1 MQSQIITEISVQYT
15 MKNTFMITAA
25 VAALVA
31 GTNLAAAQTERR
43 DVPAAASP
51 DQKAPGGT
59 KDQTK
64 GNAPQKSESSKPAPT
79 AQAPDKAKPAPTA
92 QAPDKAK
99 PAPTAQ
105 APSKDKPT
113 TTGQAPDKAG
123 SPKTQSDEQGTA
135 PGQSPKETKPSTAQ
149 SPSHDAAPGAA
160 AAGAKPGASGALS
173 NEQHVRIRDT
183 LRGEKA
189 EHLKNVQ
196 FAITIGEAVPRT
208 VHLYKLPVG
217 IVEYVPQYRDYE
229 YILVGDEILI
239 VDPRTLR
246 IVAVIPA

>member
-1 MQSQIITEISVQYT
+1 MRYT

-31 GTNLAAAQTERR
+31 GTNLATAQTERR
-43 DVPAAASP
+43 DTPAAASQE
-51 DQKAPGGT
+51 QKAQGGT
-59 KDQTK
+59 KDQSK
-64 GNAPQKSESSKPAPT
+64 GNAPQKSESVKPAPSAQVPDKAKPSPT
-79 AQAPDKAKPAPTA
+79 AQAPDKAKPAPAA
-92 QAPDKAK
+92 QAPDKDK
-99 PAPTAQ
+99 PA
-105 APSKDKPT
+105 
-113 TTGQAPDKAG
+113 TTGQAPDKAA
-123 SPKTQSDEQGTA
+123 SPKTQSDGQGTA

-149 SPSHDAAPGAA
+149 SPGHDAAPGAA
-160 AAGAKPGASGALS
+160 AGGSKPGTSTALS

-183 LRGEKA
+183 LRGEKV

-208 VHLYKLPVG
+208 VHLYKLPG
-217 IVEYVPQYRDYE
+217 RIVEYVPQYRDYE

-239 VDPRTLR
+239 IDPRTFR